1 MKNTIMKRKIFLVV
15 FLLTGFLISSTVL
28 ASSDPYFPKQWY
40 LQKVHAPEVWEK
52 TKGSSSIIIAVLDT
66 GVDVDHPDLKDNIW
80 VNSDEVPNDGYDN
93 DKNGYIDDVNGWDFV
108 HDSASPAP
116 KLTSKYTVS
125 AANHGTFVAGIIS
138 AVHDNNIGTKGIT
151 ANVKIMPLVV
161 LDAEGYGGSAA
172 VAEAINYAV
181 NNGADIVNL
190 SFGGNEKSADLKGSI
205 TNAYNKGVLVVA
217 AAGNA
222 INGEKTGKDLTN
234 APIYPICYDQE
245 FSKNMILGV
254 LATDENSKVT
264 SFTNYGEGCIDL
276 AAPGT
281 DFVSTIYQN
290 EQLSQFQSYYED
302 GWNGSSFAAALVS
315 GAAALLLSADNS
327 LKPETLIK
335 VLTEESGLLFLDAKY
350 KDKAGS
356 GLLDIKKAFDKIY
369 SPSKLI
375 NEPVT
380 TTINTTNNQN
390 LILKTNKNAAA
401 QLFVSTKSGGLGTVN
416 IYDYQFK
423 KKNEL
428 LVIMADEFKGLNITL
443 ADIIPEGNKEIVA
456 GAARGGTPFVRVVDV
471 YGNIISSFLAFDAKF
486 KGGVKAA
493 AGDVDGDG
501 KIEIVAVPESASNPT
516 VKIFD
521 LNGTLEKEFVA
532 YNIDYKGGMNVVV
545 GDLDND
551 KKAEIVVAPHQ
562 GILPKVKVF
571 DNNGKLKKEILAY
584 SPQFSGGVNI
594 ALADIDKNSKLE
606 IITGAG
612 PGGGPHVQAFGYDGV
627 KLVSF
632 MAYGSN
638 MKQGVE
644 VKGMDWDGDGSMD
657 IITAPGPGAG
667 PHIKI
672 FDRFGGFQQEFFPF
686 SSTFTYGIN
695 IEAN

>member
-1 MKNTIMKRKIFLVV
+1 LGIFL
-15 FLLTGFLISSTVL
+15 LASLLISSTVF
-28 ASSDPYFPKQWY
+28 AGSDPYYSKQWY

-52 TKGSSSIIIAVLDT
+52 TKGSSSIVIAVLDT
-66 GVDVDHPDLKDNIW
+66 GVDIDHPDLKDNIW
-80 VNSDEVPNDGYDN
+80 INNDEIPNDGYDN
-93 DKNGYIDDVNGWDFV
+93 DKNGYVDDVNGWDFV
-108 HDSASPAP
+108 HDAASPAP
-116 KLTSKYTVS
+116 KLSSKYTVS

-138 AVHDNNIGTKGIT
+138 AVHDNNIGAKGVT

-264 SFTNYGEGCIDL
+264 SFTNYGQGCIDL

-315 GAAALLLSADNS
+315 GGAALLLSADNS

-335 VLTEESGLLFLDAKY
+335 VLTEESGLLFLDSKY
-350 KDKAGS
+350 KGKAGS

-369 SPSKLI
+369 SPLKLS
-375 NEPVT
+375 EPVT
-380 TTINTTNNQN
+380 TTTTTTNTSTSNQN
-390 LILKTNKNAAA
+390 LIIKTNKNVAA
-401 QLFVSTKSGGLGTVN
+401 QLFVSTKAGGLGTVN
-416 IYDYQFK
+416 IFDYQFK
-423 KKNEL
+423 KNKEL

-471 YGNIISSFLAFDAKF
+471 YGNIISSFLAFDSKF

-501 KIEIVAVPESASNPT
+501 QIEIVTVPESGFGPM
-516 VKIFD
+516 VKIFSLD
-521 LNGTLEKEFVA
+521 GQLEKEFVA
-532 YNIDYKGGMNVVV
+532 YNPDYKGGMNVVV

-562 GILPKVKVF
+562 GIMPKVKVF
-571 DNNGKLKKEILAY
+571 DNTGKLKKEILAY
-584 SPQFSGGVNI
+584 SPQFAGGVNI
-594 ALADIDKNSKLE
+594 SLVDLDKNSKLD

-612 PGGGPHVQAFGYDGV
+612 PGGGPHVQVFSYDGA
-627 KLVSF
+627 KLASF
-632 MAYGSN
+632 MAYNSS
-638 MKQGVE
+638 MKKGVE
-644 VKGMDWDGDGSMD
+644 VKGFDWDGDGSMD
-657 IITAPGPGAG
+657 IITAPGSGAG
-667 PHIKI
+667 PHVKI

>member
-1 MKNTIMKRKIFLVV
+1 MKNKVLIAIFLLFS
-15 FLLTGFLISSTVL
+15 FLVSTAVT
-28 ASSDPYFPKQWY
+28 ASSDPYYSKQWY
-40 LQKVHAPEVWEK
+40 LQKIHAPEVWEK
-52 TKGSSSIIIAVLDT
+52 TKGSSSIVIAVLDT
-66 GVDVDHPDLKDNIW
+66 GVDLDHPDLKGNLWI
-80 VNSDEVPNDGYDN
+80 NSNEISGDGYDN
-93 DKNGYIDDVNGWDFV
+93 DKNGYIDDVNGWNFV
-108 HDSASPAP
+108 HNTASPAP
-116 KLTSKYTVS
+116 KLSSKYTVS

-138 AVHDNNIGTKGIT
+138 AIHDNGQGTKGVT

-222 INGEKTGKDLTN
+222 INGEKTGKDMTN
-234 APIYPICYDQE
+234 APLYPICYDQE

-264 SFTNYGEGCIDL
+264 SFTNYGTGCIDL

-281 DFVSTIYQN
+281 DFVSTIFQDD
-290 EQLSQFQSYYED
+290 QLSKFQSYYED

-375 NEPVT
+375 NEPVAVT
-380 TTINTTNNQN
+380 NNTTNNQN

-401 QLFVSTKSGGLGTVN
+401 QLFVSTKAGGLGTVN

-456 GAARGGTPFVRVVDV
+456 GAAKGGMPFVRVVDI

-501 KIEIVAVPESASNPT
+501 KIEIVVVPESGFKPI

-521 LNGTLEKEFVA
+521 LDGNLEKEFTA
-532 YNIDYKGGMNVVV
+532 YNADYKGGMNVVI

-551 KKAEIVVAPHQ
+551 KKADIVVAPHQ
-562 GILPKVKVF
+562 GILPKIKVF
-571 DNNGKLKKEILAY
+571 DNTGKLKKEILAY
-584 SPQFSGGVNI
+584 SPQFAGGVNI

-612 PGGGPHVQAFGYDGV
+612 PGGGPHVQVFDYDGS
-627 KLVSF
+627 KLASF
-632 MAYGSN
+632 MAYNSN
-638 MKQGVE
+638 MNKGVE
-644 VKGMDWDGDGSMD
+644 VKGMDWDGDGSTD
-657 IITAPGPGAG
+657 IITAPGAGAG

-672 FDRFGGFQQEFFPF
+672 FDRFGSFQQEFFPF